1 MVSNVTRRAAADS
14 VVAASASMR
23 ATEDPS
29 RLMTL
34 NEVSDL
40 LGIPVATLYRWRHR
54 GEGPPGY
61 RIGRHVRFRRAAVE
75 AWIES
80 RADTP
85 NTFGD
90 RHEWVH
96 REAGE
101 RTLAGPLPRTGWPR
115 AFENVRSTRRCRS
128 LAGRRCFRD
137 CPRGMD

>member
-1 MVSNVTRRAAADS
+1 MVSNFRQRT
-14 VVAASASMR
+14 VAGPAVAESPSR
-23 ATEDPS
+23 ATEDPG

-80 RADTP
+80 RAD
-85 NTFGD
+85 
-90 RHEWVH
+90 V
-96 REAGE
+96 
-101 RTLAGPLPRTGWPR
+101 R
-115 AFENVRSTRRCRS
+115 A
-128 LAGRRCFRD
+128 
-137 CPRGMD
+137 PW

>member
-1 MVSNVTRRAAADS
+1 MVSNFRQRAVTGPA
-14 VVAASASMR
+14 VAESPSAR
-23 ATEDPS
+23 ATEDPG

-80 RADTP
+80 RADARTP
-85 NTFGD
+85 
-90 RHEWVH
+90 W
-96 REAGE
+96 
-101 RTLAGPLPRTGWPR
+101 
-115 AFENVRSTRRCRS
+115 
-128 LAGRRCFRD
+128 
-137 CPRGMD
+137 

>member
-1 MVSNVTRRAAADS
+1 MVSNSTQRAVADPDVADS
-14 VVAASASMR
+14 PSVI
-23 ATEDPS
+23 ATEDPG

-80 RADTP
+80 RADARTP
-85 NTFGD
+85 
-90 RHEWVH
+90 W
-96 REAGE
+96 
-101 RTLAGPLPRTGWPR
+101 
-115 AFENVRSTRRCRS
+115 
-128 LAGRRCFRD
+128 
-137 CPRGMD
+137 